1 MRREFFFVTCMLTAL
16 LFGSCKKSFSAEE
29 EVTVE
34 FLRAALQSQFDS
46 ISSIT
51 ATFTISQRALESPAQ
66 PWGPVKYE
74 WAAKPPQRF
83 LREFPQDE
91 QRRGY
96 TVTFNGQRGYSIDP
110 PRDDNSVAHV
120 VIRRE
125 ASDAFAARDIPTD
138 AIGGR
143 VALARSPLTEI
154 MTHTSC
160 RLQGQEEIDG
170 VSCWKVQMEATDQ
183 LAGTP
188 ILVTAFFDPAHDYLP
203 RQIEVRRKD
212 SQNPDW
218 HMTWAVTEFQKLA
231 DDKLALRWFPRVAE
245 FRQLAAV
252 QTLTVTQMAFNASIP
267 DEKFTPDLSGGAM
280 ITDHT
285 GPDGPHRYAWGN
297 IDRQVKR
304 VAAAA
309 LVNELPHPAASDR
322 PPAAVPPQGGV
333 WWFVLLAVSAAVVA
347 VGLALFLKR

>member
-1 MRREFFFVTCMLTAL
+1 MRRDLFVTCLTSAL
-16 LFGSCKKSFSAEE
+16 LLVAGKESFSAEE

-34 FLRAALQSQFDS
+34 FLKAALQSQFDS
-46 ISSIT
+46 IRSIT
-51 ATFTISQRALESPAQ
+51 TTFTLEQRALGETAQ

-74 WAAKPPQRF
+74 WAAKPPQTF

-96 TVTFNGQRGYSIDP
+96 TVTFNGKIGYGVDP
-110 PRDDNSVAHV
+110 PFHEDRLTRVE
-120 VIRRE
+120 IRPE
-125 ASDAFAARDIPTD
+125 ASDAFAARFIPTD

-143 VALARSPLTEI
+143 VPLAVTSLTEI
-154 MTHTSC
+154 MTHPSC
-160 RLQGQEEIDG
+160 RLDGQEEIDG

-188 ILVTAFFDPAHDYLP
+188 ILVTAFFDPSHDYLP

-212 SQNPDW
+212 SQNPGW
-218 HMTWAVTEFQKLA
+218 HLTWAVTEFQKLS
-231 DDKLALRWFPRVAE
+231 DDTLSLQWFPLIAE
-245 FRQLAAV
+245 FRQSVSV
-252 QTLTVTQMAFNASIP
+252 QTLTVEEMAINPDIP
-267 DEKFTPDLSGGAM
+267 DQKFTPDFSDGAM
-280 ITDHT
+280 VTDHT
-285 GPDGPHRYAWGN
+285 DPGRPRNYAMGN
-297 IDRQVKR
+297 IDRKVER

-309 LVNELPHPAASDR
+309 LVNELPQPAASDR
-322 PPAAVPPQGGV
+322 TPAAVPPQGGV